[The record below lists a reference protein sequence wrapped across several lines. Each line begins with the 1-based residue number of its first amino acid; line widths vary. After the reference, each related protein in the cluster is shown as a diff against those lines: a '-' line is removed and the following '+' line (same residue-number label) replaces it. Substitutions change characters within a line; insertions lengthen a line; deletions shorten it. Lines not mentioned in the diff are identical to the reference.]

1 MALSLQEISDRIEI
15 EDLLQRYTAAID
27 AKDWDLLGS
36 VFTPDATL
44 DYTLFSV
51 KNFPLVKP
59 FGYLSLDVRDPQPGE
74 QLYIPQ
80 HPGGDPTV
88 IATGSG

>member
-27 AKDWDLLGS
+27 AKDWELLAT

-44 DYTLFSV
+44 DYTSSGGAGGSV
-51 KNFPLVKP
+51 PRGARLARTCPRAVP
-59 FGYLSLDVRDPQPGE
+59 HDPPHDRE
-74 QLYIPQ
+74 V
-80 HPGGDPTV
+80 DRR
-88 IATGSG
+88 ARR